1 MWFIW
6 WPCIFNICSLILQ
19 TSMSLFVCLSVT
31 GDGDAGSNK
40 ATFQR
45 LGARLSAPRIA
56 FTDDAG
62 PVTSCTE
69 PAESTRSNGT
79 VDGILCLP
87 TARSYRYLA
96 SIESGLWVC
105 ECASTAILDAS
116 GWQAWLW
123 AQNKQHISRLLTEGD
138 VKLTGT
144 LVLWIMG
151 PYNLVDTYS
160 HICTWMSEYW
170 DDVSRPAMIRCVLHS
185 LWK

>member
-1 MWFIW
+1 MYQKQCCQRIWFIR
-6 WPCIFNICSLILQ
+6 WPYIFNTCSLILQ

-31 GDGDAGSNK
+31 ADGDAGSNK

-62 PVTSCTE
+62 PVTSCTDA
-69 PAESTRSNGT
+69 AESARSNGT

-87 TARSYRYLA
+87 TARSYRYFA
-96 SIESGLWVC
+96 NIESGLWVC
-105 ECASTAILDAS
+105 VSTAILDVS

-123 AQNKQHISRLLTEGD
+123 AQNKQHIIRLLTEGD
-138 VKLTGT
+138 VKLSGI

-151 PYNLVDTYS
+151 PCNLVDT
-160 HICTWMSEYW
+160 
-170 DDVSRPAMIRCVLHS
+170 
-185 LWK
+185 